1 MPLPKLSTILK
12 EASEKKTKKDKI
24 AFLKSHRPNTTML
37 DIIKFAYHPG
47 IEWLLPEGK
56 PPYKPCE
63 VLDNEQALY
72 QEWRRMYIFVKG
84 IRKPAPEMPSVRREA
99 LFIQILESI
108 DESEAELLVSIKDK
122 KIPYKGL
129 TPKLFEEA
137 FPGILS

>member
-1 MPLPKLSTILK
+1 MALPKISTILK
-12 EASEKKTKKDKI
+12 EASEKKSRKEKV
-24 AFLKSHRPNTTML
+24 AFLKSHRPNMTML

-47 IEWLLPEGK
+47 ITWLLPEGE
-56 PPYKPCE
+56 PPFKPCE

-84 IRKPAPEMPSVRREA
+84 ISKPAPEMSSTRREA

-108 DESEAELLVSIKDK
+108 DVDEAKLLIAIKDK
-122 KIPYKGL
+122 TMPYKGL